1 MEDELYAEALMV
13 TDGVISK
20 VGKFEDV
27 INLRDEQTSM
37 YDLQGMTL
45 MPAFIDTH
53 SHITALAT
61 TLRIADLSRVKSF
74 AEIVETLKRFRE
86 GKQFKANDWIMGF
99 GYDHN
104 RLEEGRHPDK
114 SVLDEVSTDNPVL
127 IAHASGHMGVVNS
140 VALSAVGINSESP
153 DPEGGVVGRVAGSSE
168 PDGYLEEKAFISMSS
183 EAPSATDDEMR
194 SLMNEAQKVYLS
206 YGITT
211 AQDGLVNGEEL
222 HMLDLAASN
231 GDLVMDVVGYV
242 DMNKS
247 KGLVDEHPEYL
258 KGYRGGFRIG
268 GYKVILDGSPQG
280 RTAWLTRPYENAEDG
295 YSGYPVYS
303 NEKVK
308 GFFRNAIDEGRQI
321 LVHCNGDAAAD
332 QYISAYRDALDE
344 VGEEVNIRPVMIH
357 AQTLR
362 PDDQLDEVREL
373 GIIPSYFIAHTYHWG
388 DVHLKNLGRDRAF
401 NISPAGTSEEKDII
415 YTFHQD
421 TPVIPPNMLETVW
434 CAVNRVSRN
443 GVVMGEKQRVSVL
456 QALRAVTVNAA
467 YQYFEEDVKGSLRD
481 GKMAD
486 MVVLDSNPLKV
497 DPVDVKDIRV
507 LATLKKGAVV
517 YEACR

>member
-1 MEDELYAEALMV
+1 MEDELYAEAVMV
-13 TDGVISK
+13 TDGIISK
-20 VGKFEDV
+20 VGNFEYVMKFKD
-27 INLRDEQTSM
+27 DGTSM
-37 YDLQGMTL
+37 YDLKGRTL
-45 MPAFIDTH
+45 MPSFIDPH
-53 SHITALAT
+53 SHITAFAT
-61 TLRIADLSRVKSF
+61 TLKIADLSRAKSF
-74 AEIVETLKRFRE
+74 AEIVQLLKRFKE
-86 GKQFKANDWIMGF
+86 GKHLKADDWIMGF

-104 RLEEGRHPDK
+104 QLEEGRHPDK
-114 SVLDEVSTDNPVL
+114 SVLDEVSMDNPVL

-140 VALSAVGINSESP
+140 AALNAVGITPECR
-153 DPEGGVVGRVAGSSE
+153 DPEGGVIGRAVGSSE

-183 EAPSATDDEMR
+183 NSQSATDDEMR
-194 SLMNEAQKVYLS
+194 SLMREAQKVYLS

-211 AQDGLVNGEEL
+211 AQDGLVNEEEF
-222 HMLDLAASN
+222 HMLDVAACN

-247 KGLVDEHPEYL
+247 KGLVEEHPEYL

-308 GFFRNAIDEGRQI
+308 DFFRNALDESRQI

-332 QYISAYRDALDE
+332 QYISAYRAALDE

-388 DVHLKNLGRDRAF
+388 DVHLKNLGEDRAF
-401 NISPAGTSEEKDII
+401 NISPAGTSEEKDTI

-421 TPVIPPNMLETVW
+421 TPVIPPDMLETVW
-434 CAVNRVSRN
+434 CAVNRVSKD

-467 YQYFEEDVKGSLRD
+467 YQYFEEDVKGSLKE
-481 GKMAD
+481 GKIAD

-497 DPVDVKDIRV
+497 DPVDVKGIRV
-507 LATLKKGAVV
+507 LATLKNGAVV
-517 YEACR
+517 YEA